1 MYHIGYVITKELNI
15 KIRTKVTQGK
25 PKWKT
30 HLELEMEKKTTTAHG
45 FEEFADL
52 KLGT

>member
-25 PKWKT
+25 PKWKS
-30 HLELEMEKKTTTAHG
+30 HLELEMGKKNPAHRY
-45 FEEFADL
+45 EEFADL
-52 KLGT
+52 KLRT

>member
-25 PKWKT
+25 PKWKS
-30 HLELEMEKKTTTAHG
+30 HLELETGKKPAHG
-45 FEEFADL
+45 YEEFADL
-52 KLGT
+52 KLRT